1 MTRGAVVAIVGGG
14 AIGVSVAAELARAG
28 ASVVLLE
35 RGSQLGAGCSAG
47 NAGIVGASHV
57 LPLATPRALVEG
69 LRWLGR
75 ADSPFSMRAR
85 PALAP
90 WIARF
95 VAAARPDRVRQTTR
109 ILRELAL
116 ASAALHAQLH
126 GRGLSTGYCR
136 HGLLNV
142 YNDPGALADA
152 GRHARADAAD
162 GLPSE
167 VLDAATLR
175 QAHPQ
180 LAAQA
185 AGAVWYP
192 DEAHCDPLGYVRAV
206 GHEAI
211 SAGVEVCAD
220 VEVLSVRRRGARVTG
235 LWTTAGEIDAG
246 EVVMA
251 TGAWTSPL
259 VRELG
264 CPLPVEGGKGYH
276 VDIDATPADASI
288 PVWLHDSRTV
298 VTPLG
303 RRTRIAGTLQLV
315 GRDERVDVGRV
326 DAIMRQTLD
335 ALPGLVGRP
344 AREVWRGLR
353 PCTPDGLP
361 VIGRP
366 AGVDNLILATGHGMW
381 GLQLAPITGQ
391 LVAAL
396 VAGATPGHDLRPLSP
411 DRFRTLTRSRT

>member
-1 MTRGAVVAIVGGG
+1 MTRGADVAIVGGG
-14 AIGVSVAAELARAG
+14 AVGVSVAAELARAG

-35 RGSQLGAGCSAG
+35 RGAQLGAGCSAG

-57 LPLATPRALVEG
+57 LPLATPRALAEG

-75 ADSPFSMRAR
+75 SDSPFSMRAR

-95 VAAARPDRVRQTTR
+95 VAAARPDQVRRAMR
-109 ILRELAL
+109 ILRDLAL
-116 ASAALHAQLH
+116 ASATLHAQLH
-126 GRGLSTGYCR
+126 GRGLSTGYR
-136 HGLLNV
+136 RNGLLNV

-152 GRHARADAAD
+152 GRQAQADARD
-162 GLPSE
+162 GLAAE
-167 VLDAATLR
+167 VLDAAALR
-175 QAHPQ
+175 DAHPQ
-180 LAAQA
+180 LAAGA

-206 GHEAI
+206 GHEAV
-211 SAGVEVCAD
+211 SGGVEICTG
-220 VEVLSVRRRGARVTG
+220 VELLSVRRRGSRVVG
-235 LWTTAGEIDAG
+235 LWTTAGEISAH

-259 VRELG
+259 LRALG
-264 CPLPVEGGKGYH
+264 CALPVEGGKGYH
-276 VDIDATPADASI
+276 VDVDAAPGDASL

-335 ALPGLVGRP
+335 ALPGLAGRP

-366 AGVDNLILATGHGMW
+366 AGLENLILATGHGMW
-381 GLQLAPITGQ
+381 GLQLAPVTGQ

-396 VAGATPGHDLRPLSP
+396 VGGASPGHDLRPLRP
-411 DRFRTLTRSRT
+411 DRFRPLTPRRG

>member
-1 MTRGAVVAIVGGG
+1 MTRGADVAIVGGG
-14 AIGVSVAAELARAG
+14 AVGVSVAAELARAG

-35 RGSQLGAGCSAG
+35 RGAQLGAGCSAG

-57 LPLATPRALVEG
+57 LPLATPRALAEG

-75 ADSPFSMRAR
+75 SDSPFSMRAR

-95 VAAARPDRVRQTTR
+95 VAAARPERVRRATR
-109 ILRELAL
+109 ILRDLAT
-116 ASAALHAQLH
+116 ASAALHAELH
-126 GRGLSTGYCR
+126 GRGLSTGYR
-136 HGLLNV
+136 RDGLLNV
-142 YNDPGALADA
+142 YNDPAALADA
-152 GRHARADAAD
+152 ARQAAADAAD
-162 GLPSE
+162 GLPAE
-167 VLDAATLR
+167 VLDAAALR
-175 QAHPQ
+175 DAHPQ
-180 LAAQA
+180 LAGRA

-192 DEAHCDPLGYVRAV
+192 EEAHCDPLGYVRAV

-211 SAGVEVCAD
+211 GDGVEVCTG
-220 VEVLSVRRRGARVTG
+220 VEVLSFRRRGARVAG
-235 LWTTAGEIDAG
+235 LWTTAGEISADQ
-246 EVVMA
+246 VVMA
-251 TGAWTSPL
+251 SGAWTSPL
-259 VRELG
+259 VRALG
-264 CPLPVEGGKGYH
+264 CVLPVEGGKGYH
-276 VDIDATPADASI
+276 VDVDAAPGDASI

-303 RRTRIAGTLQLV
+303 KRTRIAGTLQLV

-326 DAIMRQTLD
+326 DAIMRQTLQ

-366 AGVDNLILATGHGMW
+366 VGLQNLILATGHGMW
-381 GLQLAPITGQ
+381 GLQLAPVTGQ

-396 VAGATPGHDLRPLSP
+396 ATGTTPAHDLRPLRP
-411 DRFRTLTRSRT
+411 DRFRTLTRSRA